1 MEVPFIVASWD
12 DELETLRNSFAD
24 GAIDYLVKPF
34 TRNELLAKIERHL
47 RLARVARERASPSP
61 EVHLDP
67 LSLTLKR
74 RGEVVASFTPKEIQ
88 IFSLLYGASGS
99 TLNRSEILRQVWG
112 RVNVSEKA
120 FDVHLVNIRR
130 KIAPAGLEVRYQD
143 SGDYQLISMQPIQ
156 T

>member
-1 MEVPFIVASWD
+1 MDVPFIVASSD
-12 DELETLRNSFAD
+12 DELETLRTSFNE

-34 TRNELLAKIERHL
+34 TQNELLAKLERHL
-47 RLARVARERASPSP
+47 RLGRAAPRIQESP
-61 EVHLDP
+61 EVYLDP

-74 RGEVVASFTPKEIQ
+74 RGEVIASFTPKEIQ
-88 IFSLLYGASGS
+88 IFSMLYRSSGS
-99 TLNRSEILRQVWG
+99 PLNRSEILKQVWG

-143 SGDYQLISMQPIQ
+143 SGAYQLVFNQLTQI
-156 T
+156 